1 MNIFNLIATLS
12 LSTSEYDK
20 GINDAKKKNNSLEK
34 NNASNNKKMI
44 KSWIKVIAI
53 IAALVAVIV
62 KATKATLDYT
72 ETISDNSKKL
82 GISEKDYQDWAAI
95 VKGAG
100 GSTSDFDSA
109 MQSMNDT
116 LSKASEGSSEANA
129 KLAELGLTYDD
140 FAGKSP
146 EEAFDLIVTSLQNM
160 EDGTDKTRIA
170 QDLFGAD
177 IANSLM
183 PILSSNSD
191 SVESLKAMY
200 ESMGMVMSDD
210 TTNSANELSA
220 AFGGIDTQFKVLG
233 AEILS
238 EFAPSLKIIADWLSN
253 TLNWMIDHKEAS
265 MGIIAGIVAGITAIT
280 VAFGILAAN
289 PVVAVITAIIGAL
302 VALGIGIAELIK
314 HWDELEAYFEQQWQT
329 GWLSWLRIAIENV
342 KGWFLGLG
350 DTFTQFGRDVSNF
363 FTNLWEGIK
372 SGFKSFCNFFIDGMN
387 GLISGLN
394 KISFTLPDWMGG
406 AHFGIDIPLI
416 PRLQKGEDF
425 VPNDFYPA
433 YLDYGERVLTR
444 KENEKY
450 SALGGVDGMETL
462 VNGIGG
468 AVSGKSSVRSS
479 GDVKVYVQIGEK
491 DFKSYVYEVVDAS
504 MRQKGYKS
512 LRKVGSYD

>member
-1 MNIFNLIATLS
+1 
-12 LSTSEYDK
+12 
-20 GINDAKKKNNSLEK
+20 
-34 NNASNNKKMI
+34 
-44 KSWIKVIAI
+44 
-53 IAALVAVIV
+53 
-62 KATKATLDYT
+62 
-72 ETISDNSKKL
+72 
-82 GISEKDYQDWAAI
+82 
-95 VKGAG
+95 
-100 GSTSDFDSA
+100 
-109 MQSMNDT
+109 
-116 LSKASEGSSEANA
+116 
-129 KLAELGLTYDD
+129 
-140 FAGKSP
+140 
-146 EEAFDLIVTSLQNM
+146 M

-210 TTNSANELSA
+210 AANSANELST

-238 EFAPSLKIIADWLSN
+238 EFAPSLKIIADWLSD
-253 TLNWMIDHKEAS
+253 TLNWMIDHKEAT
-265 MGIIAGIVAGITAIT
+265 MAIMAGIVAGITAIT
-280 VAFGILAAN
+280 VAFGILAGN

-302 VALGIGIAELIK
+302 VALGIGIAELVK
-314 HWDELEAYFEQQWQT
+314 HWDEVEAYFEQQWKT

-491 DFKSYVYEVVDAS
+491 DFKSYVYDVVDTS